1 MLTLGIIIGF
11 IIGIVAGYYS
21 LVAYAK
27 YISGMSDDEIEDVG
41 ALMIKA
47 SKNRRSTISVE
58 TEDGYVDEIV
68 LDYK

>member
-11 IIGIVAGYYS
+11 IIGIVAGYY
-21 LVAYAK
+21 LLLAYAK
-27 YISGMSDDEIEDVG
+27 YVSGMSDDEIEDVG
-41 ALMIKA
+41 ALILKA
-47 SKNRRSTISVE
+47 GQNRRSTISLE